1 MDEFVDNLVPTYI
14 EKDEGTVIKID
25 RWIRFLG
32 ITAISDFIF

>member
-25 RWIRFLG
+25 RRIIFFR
-32 ITAISDFIF
+32 ITAIPDLIF